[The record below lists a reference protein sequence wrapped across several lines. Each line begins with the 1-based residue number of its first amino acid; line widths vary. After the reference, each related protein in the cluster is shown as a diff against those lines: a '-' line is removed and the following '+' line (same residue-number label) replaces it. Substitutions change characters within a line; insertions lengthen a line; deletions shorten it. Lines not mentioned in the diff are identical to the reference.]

1 LRKVKLSAKR
11 NRDGSYSVSYESG
24 ALVRDALID
33 FYNEQTGVGYQRNE
47 TLRPKRGRDIEDYI
61 RRCVTE
67 QMEPKLFEMTANA
80 RVEPKA
86 YRYEGLDK
94 SSQEVG
100 HLIFEVP
107 EGKKWLSIIDGGTRL
122 LGIENALAH
131 HIIDE
136 TTLFDVRV
144 FVGLTLAEEVA
155 QFLLI
160 NENQKKVRTDLS
172 LRVVQRRLDE
182 GKLSDRET
190 RALQT
195 VVPDTDAWRFEAS
208 RIAAQ
213 MNSDVDS
220 PWRNRIQMPG
230 DVTKPLTLQ
239 AFFTSLKPIL
249 SDADVKTPLEQMEKT
264 GSLVVN
270 GMKVTPTAFLVQ
282 VLKNFWAA
290 VAVVNP
296 DANSEPETTVLWGAI
311 GASSCHIALAPILK
325 TVLQSPD
332 RNLTTKRFE
341 AMLGESQ
348 VANYPYWFTK
358 KGTKQHADRY
368 PGQKG
373 DGTLMTGAANYGRLA
388 KILEK
393 EWRAKLHADSA
404 VAMAVA

>member
-1 LRKVKLSAKR
+1 
-11 NRDGSYSVSYESG
+11 
-24 ALVRDALID
+24 
-33 FYNEQTGVGYQRNE
+33 
-47 TLRPKRGRDIEDYI
+47 
-61 RRCVTE
+61 
-67 QMEPKLFEMTANA
+67 MEPKLFEMTANA
-80 RVEPKA
+80 RVEPTVCQ
-86 YRYEGLDK
+86 YDGLD
-94 SSQEVG
+94 EVG
-100 HLIFEVP
+100 RVGFLTFEVP
-107 EGKKWLSIIDGGTRL
+107 EGKRWLSMIDGGTRL

-136 TTLFDVRV
+136 ATGFDVRI
-144 FVGLTLAEEVA
+144 FIGLTLAEEIA
-155 QFLLI
+155 HFLLI

-182 GKLSDRET
+182 GKLSDTQT

-213 MNSDVDS
+213 MNSDSGS

-230 DVTKPLTLQ
+230 DVTRPLTLQ

-249 SDADVKTPLEQMEKT
+249 VDPDIQAPLEQMEKT
-264 GSLVVN
+264 GNLMVN
-270 GMKVTPTAFLVQ
+270 GMKASPTTFLVQ
-282 VLKNFWAA
+282 VLKNFWEA

-296 DANSEPETTVLWGAI
+296 GADSEPETAVLWGAI

-325 TVLQSPD
+325 TILQSSD
-332 RNLTTKRFE
+332 RNLTAGRFK

-358 KGTKQHADRY
+358 KGTKQPDIWY

-404 VAMAVA
+404 NATAIA